1 MRRSAVIKYAEDE
14 RFDLIV
20 PDYSPIEYFKEMPE
34 DFGDRCVSCYRIR
47 LEASCRAAVENGFD
61 GFTTTL
67 LASPWQDR
75 KAVVETGIRLADEH
89 DTIFLEHD
97 YSSRWDEVR
106 EMSKE
111 MYRQKYCGC
120 IFSEFERAN

>member
-1 MRRSAVIKYAEDE
+1 MRRDAVIKYAEDE

-20 PDYSPIEYFKEMPE
+20 PDYSPIEYFKEMPGE
-34 DFGDRCVSCYRIR
+34 FRDRCDTCYRIR
-47 LEASCRAAVENGFD
+47 LEDVCKASVEHGFE

-75 KAVVETGIRLADEH
+75 KAVIDNGKRLADEH

-97 YSSRWDEVR
+97 YSSRWDEAR

-120 IFSEFERAN
+120 IFSEFERVN